1 MLREI
6 MRTVAQERPIVP
18 IGIVDDVYAIRDRY
32 RWQPREDGDI
42 RAAEITLA
50 ARDGARAASR

>member
-6 MRTVAQERPIVP
+6 MRKVADERPLVP
-18 IGIVDDVYAIRDRY
+18 IGIVEDVYAIRNGY
-32 RWQPREDGDI
+32 AWQPREDGDI

-50 ARDGARAASR
+50 ERGDRAPR